1 MSGHIIRQLEER
13 HVAIKVDLMVWSNKM
28 DLLALS
34 NSKGEIALHRLTW
47 QRVWLLP
54 PPTPDMVVR
63 KLAWRP
69 DGRVIAVAYV
79 PKVMVVGEQV
89 KGEVMLID
97 VENKDVLHS
106 ITVSD
111 DVSCLVWLQEKQFHN
126 YHLLTASTHSQ
137 DGSSD
142 FLPKLPSLSRT
153 FGSLPDN
160 IEENLED
167 AKRIKDQMQLNFLL
181 IGTCDGSL
189 HLSVFGLFSCG
200 VMNINKYMTDN
211 EKDKH
216 TSVLNAEMSSDMKSL
231 HLLVA
236 VDKNKFYAETVK
248 EDSVVPK
255 TDVDV
260 SNQKENL
267 GVETK
272 VNEDNTTSN
281 DLKAEDSKG
290 KENSNKTSGD
300 ECEQVIEREFKIVIL
315 DTRVLSSR
323 SRELHALS
331 LKHGHI
337 ISLLDYLSQTMR
349 SIIEAWENIYILEI
363 ESKLSKHAAS
373 LPEGSVS
380 ADFLEL
386 LLFGMPSESLENFL
400 MKDLNDKGIKK
411 LGHSIELSHSNIQKL
426 ILKHLLSVGQS
437 LAYHLAEMK
446 GMAKLTDRFKV
457 LGLEEETVAEAF
469 SAAGAFLIKATE
481 VQLVID
487 ESMKRYKAFFRWLYA
502 IILRITDD
510 RIPDLTMS
518 DLNQQDLEFIAEYLY
533 KLDVKIDQ
541 DGVTKRHCYLDHL
554 GQYLVNSDLTV
565 PSNEENDN
573 LWQRL
578 LQQNPCLQEHFCVIK
593 RCKNT
598 SLLQQHDRLKEATTN
613 VFKTPEY
620 AIGNMFQLKEIVDI
634 GKIACKRLSMC
645 LVDDNMV
652 LLSIIESNSP
662 DSFQLIQIPT
672 NGNKSDVRI
681 KTVLFKT
688 EDEVVMKCLD
698 VQFYLPEVLSVL
710 LEEKDENR
718 NAVIV
723 QMKSK
728 TIYENTEDIINGNSL
743 TGSIVTRQIPDL
755 VASIFA
761 VSGTRK
767 VAIVLSKSRRK
778 VRLFEMEA
786 EDDDEEEEM
795 VLLEPPVNFAEAQKG
810 YYKPITEEVVV
821 DDEENSSNLDD
832 SYKLVLD
839 TSKTSSECNSS
850 VKSYLEERGENN

>member
-79 PKVMVVGEQV
+79 PKVMVVGEEV

-97 VENKDVLHS
+97 VENKDVLHTVS
-106 ITVSD
+106 VSD
-111 DVSCLVWLQEKQFHN
+111 DVSCLVWLQEKQFHDHQQ
-126 YHLLTASTHSQ
+126 HLGGSSHNQ
-137 DGSSD
+137 DATSD

-160 IEENLED
+160 IDENLED
-167 AKRIKDQMQLNFLL
+167 AKRIKDQLQLNFLL

-200 VMNINKYMTDN
+200 VMNVNRYMTDSG
-211 EKDKH
+211 EGRH
-216 TSVLNAEMSSDMKSL
+216 TSVLNAEMSPDMKSL
-231 HLLVA
+231 FLLVA
-236 VDKNKFYAETVK
+236 VDENKFYAETVK
-248 EDSVVPK
+248 EENGVTKADKNASTQKESTPAETNIVENSTVSEDLKIESNNEEESSNKKSGDKCESVVK
-255 TDVDV
+255 RD
-260 SNQKENL
+260 
-267 GVETK
+267 
-272 VNEDNTTSN
+272 
-281 DLKAEDSKG
+281 
-290 KENSNKTSGD
+290 
-300 ECEQVIEREFKIVIL
+300 FKIVIL

-349 SIIEAWENIYILEI
+349 SIIEAWENIYLLEI
-363 ESKLSKHAAS
+363 ESKLSKYAAS
-373 LPEGSVS
+373 LPESSVS

-426 ILKHLLSVGQS
+426 ILKHLLSVGQC

-510 RIPDLTMS
+510 RIPDLTMT
-518 DLNQQDLEFIAEYLY
+518 DINQQDLEFIAEYLH
-533 KLDVKIDQ
+533 KLDVKTDE

-554 GQYLVNSDLTV
+554 GQYLVNKDLTV
-565 PSNEENDN
+565 PSTVENDN

-578 LQQNPCLQEHFCVIK
+578 LQQNPCLQEHFCVVK

-598 SLLQQHDRLKEATTN
+598 SLLQQHDKLKKATGN

-620 AIGNMFQLKEIVDI
+620 AIGNMFQLKKIVDI
-634 GKIACKRLSMC
+634 GKVACKRLSMC
-645 LVDDNMV
+645 LVDDSMI
-652 LLSIIESNSP
+652 LLSLIESNSP
-662 DSFQLIQIPT
+662 DSFQLIQIPVD
-672 NGNKSDVRI
+672 GNKSDVKI
-681 KTVLFKT
+681 KTVLFNA

-723 QMKSK
+723 QMKTK
-728 TIYENTEDIINGNSL
+728 TIYENTQDIIDGNSL
-743 TGSIVTRQIPDL
+743 MGSIVLRQIPDL
-755 VASIFA
+755 VASVFA

-795 VLLEPPVNFAEAQKG
+795 ILMEPPANFAEAQKA
-810 YYKPITEEVVV
+810 YYKAMREGIVI
-821 DDEENSSNLDD
+821 DEEDGSNPTDTYKDLTLETSGTSEQETGGTSHPDGDD
-832 SYKLVLD
+832 
-839 TSKTSSECNSS
+839 N
-850 VKSYLEERGENN
+850 